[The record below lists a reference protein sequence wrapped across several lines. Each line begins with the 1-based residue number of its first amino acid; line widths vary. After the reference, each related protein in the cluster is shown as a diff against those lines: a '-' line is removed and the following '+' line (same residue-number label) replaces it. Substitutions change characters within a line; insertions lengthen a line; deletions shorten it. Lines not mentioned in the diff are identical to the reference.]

1 MEVGADDFQ
10 PAFTDLER
18 GGLKRVCVRAINEP
32 SFEGFVGWDL
42 GPDGGER
49 GDLVAVE
56 TVVRGIMRREI

>member
-18 GGLKRVCVRAINEP
+18 GGLERVCHIAIDEP

-49 GDLVAVE
+49 TDLVAVE
-56 TVVRGIMRREI
+56 PVVRGIARREI

>member
-18 GGLKRVCVRAINEP
+18 GGLGRVCLRAMGEP

-42 GPDGGER
+42 GPDRGEC
-49 GDLVAVE
+49 GDLVALE
-56 TVVRGIMRREI
+56 PVVRGIVRREI